1 MEFYA
6 LVSDWSPQGAIDVY
20 VRQSDAEKALDE
32 AVSEEP
38 SFVDLLSVVPIELDG
53 WTWSSN

>member
-53 WTWSSN
+53 WA